1 MKKHAAV
8 PFAVFLTLAGTVI
21 PASAEVHGLSAFC
34 REGQTFLSWQED
46 GSNWYYVYA
55 SDKPLNQTKGLR
67 WIAKIPNGSNRFR
80 FPNVKHQGSRGKGYK
95 KLFKGKPWSTRIQ
108 IEDAD
113 DASKCLPDGTGL
125 FVRTLKG
132 DGQTYYAVASQ
143 EGAEVKAGV
152 SSLAKSVMEKQG
164 LPGATLI
171 YKEKH
176 LHYFVYFTDFDVWNS
191 DRIDDHMH
199 GYAHVFTASIPAESI
214 LKPAPL
220 TVRLHAYSA
229 WGGVF
234 MPYSYP
240 INRGVSIA
248 LIDYS
253 LTWWFGHGENL
264 EQLGE
269 QPAGKVVNY
278 AEQRVTQVTRWVIS
292 NPKNF
297 PAEIDPERVYVMGGS
312 MGGSGTNYMTC
323 RQGDLF
329 TAGSA
334 SKGYSN
340 WSLSPNITPFPN
352 GKRVNVWLGDFE
364 GKYGSLKENL
374 PTNLDGKRVYDV
386 LNLPSWVSHPRANV
400 GYLETGNG
408 TADAV
413 IPFWG
418 VATFWDALEKGK
430 HPYSSAWIMQG
441 HSGQMG
447 SGAPNKYYM
456 LRSDESI
463 PALANASCNSPIK
476 FGYRLLGRI
485 EEVLPDGIRVSEPF
499 TLKVKGMCLVVG
511 VSYTRENFEIKS
523 VEDDII
529 RVVAGNPQKVKTPPS
544 RYQMGQLRRKLKR
557 EPTPEEIKVQAD
569 KNKQKYLITDGS
581 PFGVR
586 NGHIAWS
593 TSLQNFNEK
602 TTADDIVDTK
612 NEWGMN
618 FRLQPNYYLKE
629 WKEATATADI
639 TPRRCQ
645 SFQPAVG
652 TKVHWENWDYSS
664 LQEPAK
670 VAEGDVTVD
679 QYGLVTIPKF
689 IIGRNGLGNRLVLT
703 DPTAVRAKGGKR
715 KR

>member
-8 PFAVFLTLAGTVI
+8 LFAVFLALVGYI
-21 PASAEVHGLSAFC
+21 SPASAEVHGLSAFC

-46 GSNWYYVYA
+46 GSDWYYVYA
-55 SDKPLNQTKGLR
+55 SDKPLNQTRGVK
-67 WIAKIPNGSNRFR
+67 WIARIPRGSNRFR
-80 FPNVKHQGSRGKGYK
+80 FPNVKHQGSRGRVYK
-95 KLFKGKPWSTRIQ
+95 KLFQGKPWSTHIQ
-108 IEDAD
+108 IEDAA

-132 DGQTYYAVASQ
+132 DRQNYYAVTSQ
-143 EGAEVKAGV
+143 EGADVRAGV
-152 SSLAKSVMEKQG
+152 SSLANPVMEKQG
-164 LPGATLI
+164 LPGANLI
-171 YKEKH
+171 YKEEH

-191 DRIDDHMH
+191 DGIDDHMH
-199 GYAHVFTASIPAESI
+199 GYAHVFTASIPTESI

-264 EQLGE
+264 KQLGD

-278 AEQRVTQVTRWVIS
+278 AEQRVTQVTRWVVS
-292 NPKNF
+292 NPKSF

-312 MGGSGTNYMTC
+312 MGGSGANHITC
-323 RQGDLF
+323 KQGDLF
-329 TAGSA
+329 TSGSA

-340 WSLSPNITPFPN
+340 WSLPPDITPFPN
-352 GKRVNVWLGDFE
+352 AKRVNVWLGDFE
-364 GKYGSLKENL
+364 SKYGSLNENL
-374 PTNLDGKRVYDV
+374 PTNLEGKRVYDV
-386 LNLPSWVSHPRANV
+386 LNLASWVSDPRADV

-441 HSGQMG
+441 HSGRLG
-447 SGAPNKYYM
+447 SGAPNNYYM

-463 PALANASCNSPIK
+463 PALANASCNSPIE
-476 FGYRLLGRI
+476 FGYRILGRI

-499 TLKVKGMCLVVG
+499 TLNVKGMRLVVG
-511 VSYTRENFEIKS
+511 VSYTRENFKIKS
-523 VEDDII
+523 VEGDII
-529 RVVAGNPQKVKTPPS
+529 RVVEGNPQEVKTPPS
-544 RYQMGQLRRKLKR
+544 AYQMGELRRKLKR
-557 EPTPEEIKVQAD
+557 EPTAEEIKAQAD

-593 TSLQNFNEK
+593 TSLQNFDEK

-612 NEWGMN
+612 SEWGMN

-629 WKEATATADI
+629 WKEDTASVDI

-645 SFQPAVG
+645 SFQPAAG
-652 TKVHWENWDYSS
+652 TQVHWENWDYSK
-664 LQEPAK
+664 LLEPAK

-679 QYGLVTIPKF
+679 QYGLVTIPNFLVCGK
-689 IIGRNGLGNRLVLT
+689 GLGNRLVLT
-703 DPTAVRAKGGKR
+703 ASAVEGAQPR
-715 KR
+715 